1 MPFSHQCTKN
11 HDHMISNSQNMMWIA
26 LQVILGHLCL
36 LPNFWPKK
44 STYLKKRKKHLD
56 ISSFYTCIP
65 KFLKNDAKALQVIL
79 GQFSP
84 FCSIFGPKLK
94 FSKNEKVPE
103 TY

>member
-65 KFLKNDAKALQVIL
+65 KFLKNDAKTLQVIL
-79 GQFSP
+79 GQFLP
-84 FCSIFGPKLK
+84 FCSIFGRKLK